1 MNIIVLPLY
10 NDWKSLNKLLLII
23 EKKLST
29 SDKTKI
35 LIINDCSTQR
45 INIKLKKLKK
55 IKEIEVIT
63 NKQNLGSQK
72 SIAVGLSYLNKLNKK
87 FFITIMDSDGED
99 DPSKIKTM
107 LSAAK
112 NKKQHIIV
120 SCRKKRKEEIF
131 FKLCYKIHLIIFFI
145 FTGKW
150 ISFGNFSCFYSKNLK
165 RILSNNN
172 IWYAYSAGILKNN
185 KIIRVHAPKNKRL
198 YDKSKLNYLDLVDHS
213 LRIFTVFRNR
223 FLGVSLVVFILTFI
237 CLKQPLAFLTYFI
250 VIVLNF
256 LVLQV
261 AKKHCLKEKVNYL
274 HFVKDIKKF
283 NIKLS

>member
-45 INIKLKKLKK
+45 INIKLKKFKK

-72 SIAVGLSYLNKLNKK
+72 AIAVGLSYLNKLNKK

-107 LSAAK
+107 LSVAK
-112 NKKQHIIV
+112 NNKQHIIV

-131 FKLCYKIHLIIFFI
+131 FKFCYKIHLIIFFI

-165 RILSNNN
+165 KILRNNN

-185 KIIRVHAPKNKRL
+185 KIIRVHASKNKRL
-198 YDKSKLNYLDLVDHS
+198 YDKSKLNYLALVDHS
-213 LRIFTVFRNR
+213 LRIFAVFRDR
-223 FLGVSLVVFILTFI
+223 FLAVSLVVFILTFF
-237 CLKQPLAFLTYFI
+237 CLKQPLVFLTY
-250 VIVLNF
+250 

-261 AKKHCLKEKVNYL
+261 AKKHCLKEKINYL
-274 HFVKDIKKF
+274 NFVKDIKKF
-283 NIKLS
+283 KIKLS

>member
-45 INIKLKKLKK
+45 INIKLKKFKK

-72 SIAVGLSYLNKLNKK
+72 AIAVGLSYLNKLNKK

-107 LSAAK
+107 CLA
-112 NKKQHIIV
+112 I
-120 SCRKKRKEEIF
+120 
-131 FKLCYKIHLIIFFI
+131 
-145 FTGKW
+145 
-150 ISFGNFSCFYSKNLK
+150 
-165 RILSNNN
+165 
-172 IWYAYSAGILKNN
+172 
-185 KIIRVHAPKNKRL
+185 
-198 YDKSKLNYLDLVDHS
+198 
-213 LRIFTVFRNR
+213 
-223 FLGVSLVVFILTFI
+223 VVF
-237 CLKQPLAFLTYFI
+237 CLYFPI
-250 VIVLNF
+250 MHVGCFGGLIGTNR
-256 LVLQV
+256 
-261 AKKHCLKEKVNYL
+261 
-274 HFVKDIKKF
+274 DT
-283 NIKLS
+283 